1 MKIFFAAF
9 SLSLAALVLT
19 GCVSTKRLYDMK
31 SKGLSAPSQNTVRV
45 CNMLTWVYNT
55 CEDFDDMNEMLKEIG
70 ITREELQTMKF
81 NGNYEKPFGRK
92 FSVLPDNSE
101 ETEIYSDAKK
111 QARKIARLMLKK
123 LPPEGDNSEEEE

>member
-1 MKIFFAAF
+1 
-9 SLSLAALVLT
+9 
-19 GCVSTKRLYDMK
+19 
-31 SKGLSAPSQNTVRV
+31 
-45 CNMLTWVYNT
+45 
-55 CEDFDDMNEMLKEIG
+55 
-70 ITREELQTMKF
+70 MKF

-123 LPPEGDNSEEEE
+123 LPPEGGNSDQ